1 MEEIEFS
8 VFDHGADAIAKL
20 RSALADFEARQR
32 IRVRLT
38 VLPFAGA
45 WAKIVQMALYGD
57 GPDVSAIGTSWLGDF
72 VRMAALR
79 PFSPAEVHL
88 LGDATDF
95 FTANWRSAVLADETP
110 GVEPTVWAVP
120 WLADTRICCYR
131 ADLFERAG
139 LQAADVFQSAA
150 QLETALIR
158 LRDNV
163 PALPLAIPSHRSRLA
178 LHTLASFIWGA
189 GGNFVDEHSGALVVD
204 QPAAL
209 AGMRD
214 YFRLGQYLRA
224 AARDCDE
231 VQSDTLF
238 RSGQA
243 AITFTGHWLLQD
255 QAVDPQVKSH
265 LGVAPMIGVPF
276 VGGYHLAIWQY
287 SRKVSAALKLV
298 DFLAGR
304 QASTELYPAFGSA
317 GAPSNPAIIDCPAN
331 AALRQL
337 SAHAGARAIISGR
350 PHVGADR
357 KESGRRDPAHL
368 AGRAGVEGRR
378 FGRYLGT
385 VHHPAGEPAAF
396 DTQSVIID
404 SRYASTL
411 RGAAETHPERN
422 VVKSKDAAAAQLKGR
437 CLC

>member
-79 PFSPAEVHL
+79 PFSPPEVHM

-95 FTANWRSAVLADETP
+95 FTANWRSAILADETP

-120 WLADTRICCYR
+120 WSADTRIACYR
-131 ADLFERAG
+131 TDLFEQAG
-139 LQAADVFQSAA
+139 LHAADVFQSAA
-150 QLETALIR
+150 HLEAALAR
-158 LRDNV
+158 LRDNGV
-163 PALPLAIPSHRSRLA
+163 ALPLTLPTHRSRLV

-189 GGNFVDEHSGALVVD
+189 GGNFVDERSGALMLD
-204 QPAAL
+204 QPSTL
-209 AGMRD
+209 TGMRQ
-214 YFRLGQYLRA
+214 YFQLGHYLFD

-255 QAVDPQVKSH
+255 QAIDPQVKSH
-265 LGVAPMIGVPF
+265 LGVASMPGVPF

-304 QASTELYPAFGSA
+304 QAPTELYPAFGL
-317 GAPSNPAIIDCPAN
+317 PARRQILQSS
-331 AALRQL
+331 AALQAPPYDGYLPMLER
-337 SAHAGARAIISGR
+337 GR
-350 PHVGADR
+350 SFP
-357 KESGRRDPAHL
+357 
-368 AGRAGVEGRR
+368 AGRMWGLIEKNLVDVIPLIWQDVLASK
-378 FGRYLGT
+378 
-385 VHHPAGEPAAF
+385 AA
-396 DTQSVIID
+396 DLDAILEQYIVPVAN
-404 SRYASTL
+404 RL
-411 RGAAETHPERN
+411 RLT
-422 VVKSKDAAAAQLKGR
+422 LKG
-437 CLC
+437 